1 MSIELQWQW
10 DIYYKYIQKIREEK
24 GLIWGTLL
32 TLNDIIE
39 PLSVDRVDSELEP
52 IIALTAL
59 VAPLVAAT

>member
-24 GLIWGTLL
+24 GLIWGILL

>member
-10 DIYYKYIQKIREEK
+10 DIYYKYTQKIREEK